1 MVLLINTSQNDLIQ
15 IKLIHQ
21 DKIIRQAESHEK
33 FQQAEFLLKMV
44 SRVVGKNKLK
54 AVAVVSGPGAFS
66 ALRFG
71 LTTANI
77 LAWSLR
83 IPVIGLTVGEIQ
95 NNKRLPELLESK
107 LKGMK
112 KGDFKPVMP
121 QYGHEPNIT

>member
-77 LAWSLR
+77 LAWSLKLPMVELTAEEADEKL
-83 IPVIGLTVGEIQ
+83 IESLKKKPEVKIVVPV
-95 NNKRLPELLESK
+95 
-107 LKGMK
+107 
-112 KGDFKPVMP
+112 
-121 QYGHEPNIT
+121 YGREPNITKTKK